1 MAGAIG
7 AVTGNGIGIASMAQA
22 VTVMPC
28 RYLDATGKSLPPPAE
43 KPVYTDMHLDAPL
56 NACRE
61 RRPD

>member
-22 VTVMPC
+22 VTLMPC
-28 RYLDATGKSLPPPAE
+28 RYLDATGKPLPPPAE
-43 KPVYTDMHLDAPL
+43 KPDMHLDAPL